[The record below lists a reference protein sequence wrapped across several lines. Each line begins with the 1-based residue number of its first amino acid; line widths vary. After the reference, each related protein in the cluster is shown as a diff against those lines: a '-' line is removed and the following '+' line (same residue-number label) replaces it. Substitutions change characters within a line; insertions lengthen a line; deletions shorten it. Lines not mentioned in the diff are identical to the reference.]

1 MKTYLICAA
10 MLAHASHPG
19 WAHQPTQTSE
29 DTCNLVATYAEASG
43 LPVELAV
50 GVAYHESKLR
60 THAKNPTSS
69 AYGPMQILSGWCK
82 HGDDGCRTV
91 ESTMQASMVALWW
104 HMNRWFVRW
113 DWRKTAHSYVG
124 VVVAIDKDRAAH
136 HAAKIYTT
144 ALWLESQE
152 QCQCSRGM

>member
-10 MLAHASHPG
+10 LLAHASHPG

-69 AYGPMQILSGWCK
+69 AYGPMQILRPWCK
-82 HGDDGCRTV
+82 YGDCSTV
-91 ESTMQASMVALWW
+91 EGTLTASMYALWW
-104 HMNRWFVRW
+104 HLRRSGW
-113 DWRKTAHSYVG
+113 DWLRGARDYTGVSVTGNSAH
-124 VVVAIDKDRAAH
+124 ADKINR
-136 HAAKIYTT
+136 TS
-144 ALWLESQE
+144 LWLESQAR
-152 QCQCSRGM
+152 CQCSRGAK